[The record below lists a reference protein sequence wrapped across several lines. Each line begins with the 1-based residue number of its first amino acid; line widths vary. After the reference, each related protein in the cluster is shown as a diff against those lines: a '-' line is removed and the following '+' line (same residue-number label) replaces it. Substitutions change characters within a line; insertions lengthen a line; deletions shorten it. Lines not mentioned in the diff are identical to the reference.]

1 MPGQITSMSCTST
14 FWLPVS
20 ASAATAALAR
30 RAETPMRNPPVTS
43 LIKAQRPVSSSA
55 SSQRASCCGSCALP
69 SVASVSTTRVSVRLS
84 SSSPAKR
91 GGGRRSI
98 NRPHQRDGLG
108 EVADIIVRKFEQY
121 RIGAL
126 RNQRADETC
135 FGMWEAECAGERR
148 QRPAAL
154 GIACRAKIV
163 DHQPQLIVA
172 ARLVSEAVEQLGE
185 AVHEPSLPRPGVL
198 LGKRSSLVFAFRP
211 PWPS

>member
-43 LIKAQRPVSSSA
+43 LIKAQRVQPA
-55 SSQRASCCGSCALP
+55 RQLLRQL
-69 SVASVSTTRVSVRLS
+69 RF
-84 SSSPAKR
+84 AKR
-91 GGGRRSI
+91 RQRLDDAGEREIVFFFPCPKAGGGRII

-126 RNQRADETC
+126 RNQRADETG
-135 FGMWEAECAGERR
+135 FGMWEAECAGERC

-185 AVHEPSLPRPGVL
+185 AVHEPSLPWPGVL
-198 LGKRSSLVFAFRP
+198 LGKRSSLVFAFRS
-211 PWPS
+211 PSPS